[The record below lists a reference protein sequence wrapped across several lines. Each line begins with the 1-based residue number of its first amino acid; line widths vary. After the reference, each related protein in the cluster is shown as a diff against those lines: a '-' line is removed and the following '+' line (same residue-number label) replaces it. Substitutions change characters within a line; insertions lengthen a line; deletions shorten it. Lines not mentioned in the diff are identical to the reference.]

1 MYVSCY
7 PAKRSRKDEKGA
19 DDVGVMGNVEL
30 VQNAT
35 LSTQPINSVDWSPD
49 KVWIDYDVLLKSL
62 YIGRTD
68 GMHCIWPVCSSMC
81 GNKVEQNISIL
92 QML

>member
-49 KVWIDYDVLLKSL
+49 KV
-62 YIGRTD
+62 
-68 GMHCIWPVCSSMC
+68 
-81 GNKVEQNISIL
+81 
-92 QML
+92 

>member
-19 DDVGVMGNVEL
+19 DVGVMGNVEL

-35 LSTQPINSVDWSPD
+35 MSTQPINSVDWSPD
-49 KVWIDYDVLLKSL
+49 KV
-62 YIGRTD
+62 
-68 GMHCIWPVCSSMC
+68 
-81 GNKVEQNISIL
+81 
-92 QML
+92 